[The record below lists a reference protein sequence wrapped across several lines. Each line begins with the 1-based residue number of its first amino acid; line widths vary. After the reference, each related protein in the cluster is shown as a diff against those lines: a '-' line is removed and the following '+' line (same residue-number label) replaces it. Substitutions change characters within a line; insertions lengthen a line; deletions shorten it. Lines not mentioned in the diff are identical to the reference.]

1 MLSGEHRSLVLQV
14 AIGDQ
19 VDPDIVWKMTQWLH
33 LPDAMSPLKGMPD
46 IWYLS
51 GDDPLAP
58 VGELVAREVTVT
70 PTLRSTL
77 KLCRRASLEDVFVR
91 VKLKELLMTYLLRL
105 YSSVIFRLSTSRLI
119 RSDLDYHLLRAT
131 MVFIFALFGWSKWH
145 VFEAETI
152 EPLIAHGPLI
162 FWLLP
167 AFGVR
172 GAGWFLGT
180 AEWTFGFLIFLGF
193 WNKPLGILGAA
204 GSLFTY
210 ASTTTII
217 LFLPAADAWAPQA
230 GGFPSITMTSGFL
243 VKDIVLFA
251 ASFYLLKQDIVRSRW
266 VRVPDATD
274 SVR

>member
-1 MLSGEHRSLVLQV
+1 
-14 AIGDQ
+14 
-19 VDPDIVWKMTQWLH
+19 
-33 LPDAMSPLKGMPD
+33 MS
-46 IWYLS
+46 
-51 GDDPLAP
+51 
-58 VGELVAREVTVT
+58 
-70 PTLRSTL
+70 
-77 KLCRRASLEDVFVR
+77 
-91 VKLKELLMTYLLRL
+91 YLLRI
-105 YSSVIFRLSTSRLI
+105 YSNVIAHLADSWLI

-152 EPLIAHGPLI
+152 APLIAHAPLI

-172 GAGWFLGT
+172 GAGWFLGA
-180 AEWTFGFLIFLGF
+180 AEWTFGSLIFLGF

-210 ASTTTII
+210 ASTSTII
-217 LFLPAADAWAPQA
+217 LFIPDAWAPQA

-243 VKDIVLFA
+243 FKDIVLFA

-266 VRVPDATD
+266 VNVPDVTG
-274 SVR
+274 SGT